1 MLALRYLLP
10 LALLAAVPDPASP
23 GAPSTGWRLV
33 ATKPFD
39 PNQVTF
45 YWEGAPIRSPA
56 TFTTDG
62 REIKVNGVTV
72 LPTIPSDTAGVNA
85 RIAAVFAG
93 VPLVDSLVAKGSSY
107 EHAVDEYGCEMGR
120 RLRRALRPSL
130 TAVRTSGTSQGTPQL
145 NAIAEELRIPHE
157 AIRVR
162 DRTLECII
170 AGGVHLK
177 VALDSPDSVLL
188 ADPCAPPSPE
198 TRRAGL
204 EQRVGSTVTAL
215 GEPGPRLVIGDQ
227 ARTMSYVG
235 PAATKAMEQVRQ
247 AVEVYRRGGADAVR
261 SEAKDFLVP
270 AHVLIVI
277 ARRQAGVEH

>member
-1 MLALRYLLP
+1 MPVLP
-10 LALLAAVPDPASP
+10 LLVLLAATPAPAAP
-23 GAPSTGWRLV
+23 GAAPSAWHVV
-33 ATKPFD
+33 ASAAFD
-39 PNQVTF
+39 PKQVTF

-62 REIKVNGVTV
+62 REIKVNGVTA

-85 RIAAVFAG
+85 RIAAVYAG

-107 EHAVDEYGCEMGR
+107 EQALDEYGCEMGR

-130 TAVRTSGTSQGTPQL
+130 AAIRASGSSQGTPQL
-145 NAIAEELRIPHE
+145 NSIAEQLHIPHE

-162 DRTLECII
+162 AQTLECII

-177 VALDSPDSVLL
+177 ISLDSPDSVLL
-188 ADPCAPPSPE
+188 ADPCAPPSAA

-204 EQRVGSTVTAL
+204 EQRIASTVTAL

-227 ARTMSYVG
+227 ARTVSYTG
-235 PAATKAMEQVRQ
+235 PAAEKAQDQLRQ
-247 AVEVYRRGGADAVR
+247 AVESYKRGGPDAVR
-261 SEAKDFLVP
+261 QESKDFLIP
-270 AHVLIVI
+270 AHVLIII
-277 ARRQAGVEH
+277 ARRQTAH